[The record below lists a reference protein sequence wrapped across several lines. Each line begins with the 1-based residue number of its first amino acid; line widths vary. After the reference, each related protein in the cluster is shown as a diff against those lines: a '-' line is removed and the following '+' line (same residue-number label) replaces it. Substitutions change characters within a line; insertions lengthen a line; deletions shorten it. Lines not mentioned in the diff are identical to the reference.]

1 MEGLVSHVLN
11 ARSDTRRP
19 VRCGCRYESLDDW
32 STVLIRE
39 LECASV
45 HNKLE
50 IGCSPVIVTSR
61 TGSPTVRAWLA
72 SGRNP
77 YNIDSSGIRGPF
89 EHTMELCANWL
100 IAYLASKA

>member
-1 MEGLVSHVLN
+1 MEGLVSHVLD
-11 ARSDTRRP
+11 ARSDTRRT

-50 IGCSPVIVTSR
+50 IGCSPVIVTSSNRFAYRACLVGFR
-61 TGSPTVRAWLA
+61 T
-72 SGRNP
+72 
-77 YNIDSSGIRGPF
+77 
-89 EHTMELCANWL
+89 
-100 IAYLASKA
+100 